1 MQLINDSALPHVT
14 ISLIDVAMFV
24 CVVVFFNILAF
35 YLLKLHK
42 TPPSLE
48 DIDKQQN
55 QYGKRRY
62 LVYYIATDSRMGRY
76 DIWHGSVL
84 DMNIKYMINKGFR
97 VDVIRMLERGEDS
110 RAATIRATI
119 DDVAKEQ

>member
-1 MQLINDSALPHVT
+1 MQLISDPALPQVT
-14 ISLIDVAMFV
+14 VSLVDFAMFV
-24 CVVVFFNILAF
+24 CIVVFFNILAF

-42 TPPSLE
+42 SPPSLE
-48 DIDKQQN
+48 DIDKEQN

-62 LVYYIATDSRMGRY
+62 LVHYIATDSRMGRY
-76 DIWHGSVL
+76 DIWYGSVL

-110 RAATIRATI
+110 KAAVIRATI
-119 DDVAKEQ
+119 DDVANQV